1 MRELTKGEKKQVKEL
16 LRKGILRRHAQ
27 WQSELRELLDKP
39 FDDEIGNEFDRS
51 MLITDKVRKF
61 YKEAMQM
68 EDYYRNSML
77 IIGLLDLLH
86 DGYLTGEDIAGLPDD
101 LKERF
106 ENF

>member
-1 MRELTKGEKKQVKEL
+1 
-16 LRKGILRRHAQ
+16 
-27 WQSELRELLDKP
+27 
-39 FDDEIGNEFDRS
+39 

-77 IIGLLDLLH
+77 IIGLLNLLH

-101 LKERF
+101 LKESLKIFKFRF
-106 ENF
+106 YSSIIFGQAFVRFLHVET

>member
-61 YKEAMQM
+61 YKEAMQ
-68 EDYYRNSML
+68 
-77 IIGLLDLLH
+77 IIGLLNLLH